1 MTHFDLGK
9 SHKAICGFYRNQ
21 WNIIQ
26 SGGLVFMWKL
36 SPPISPPVRCGILL
50 QFAVW
55 IKRKTADNDWLS
67 AVFIVLLFVWVI
79 RLGLEPK
86 TPTLKVLCS
95 TCWASESN
103 LCCSH
108 FLIASAK
115 VVLSFESAK
124 LFVIFF
130 LKKWINRFLKAWYT
144 LFKSLTNTWLSVNK
158 RVTTLW

>member
-1 MTHFDLGK
+1 MPYSSFFDGVKIHVLK
-9 SHKAICGFYRNQ
+9 RVCFMQNAENQ

-79 RLGLEPK
+79 RLGLEPR

-95 TCWASESN
+95 TCWASESI
-103 LCCSH
+103 LYYCYSSELRVQRYSL
-108 FLIASAK
+108 FLY
-115 VVLSFESAK
+115 LQTFLE
-124 LFVIFF
+124 LFS
-130 LKKWINRFLKAWYT
+130 KKNAFYP
-144 LFKSLTNTWLSVNK
+144 LFIHCN
-158 RVTTLW
+158 

>member
-1 MTHFDLGK
+1 MIWKSITKRFAVYTFSVYCDTHTDWCFSIFKQLWFLQEKQYRKIVSLHCHTLLFFDGVKIHVLK
-9 SHKAICGFYRNQ
+9 RVCFMQNAENQ

-79 RLGLEPK
+79 RLGFEPK

-95 TCWASESN
+95 TCWASESI
-103 LCCSH
+103 LYCC
-108 FLIASAK
+108 
-115 VVLSFESAK
+115 
-124 LFVIFF
+124 
-130 LKKWINRFLKAWYT
+130 
-144 LFKSLTNTWLSVNK
+144 
-158 RVTTLW
+158 